1 MEPPS
6 ACLTTFAP
14 ASRSLHLCMQN
25 RWWPGNRSLLASV
38 DRANLRASDTIAENA
53 PSAWPVHRLILT
65 AFARGCPAIR
75 EPLPQSFG
83 TRGGPSICGGVSRRT
98 CSSITPQLGV
108 RDDQSKLSKLT
119 PPRSFA
125 MRRTQ
130 ISGVSAT
137 CVPYVSAQSQ
147 DFSSPPIRKTKRAV
161 AWTIQRRLSRDCPTK
176 FGLNHGLIWLM
187 ISYSQ
192 PSRCRGTY
200 EAHVDDRWRS

>member
-1 MEPPS
+1 VEPPS

-25 RWWPGNRSLLASV
+25 RWRPGHRSLLASV

-53 PSAWPVHRLILT
+53 PSAWPAHRLILT

-130 ISGVSAT
+130 TTQLFDFLMNSSRTAPVPRSPFFRNSFAATRCCSARNSISPSIAGE
-137 CVPYVSAQSQ
+137 
-147 DFSSPPIRKTKRAV
+147 FRV
-161 AWTIQRRLSRDCPTK
+161 AHANEHAHSVV
-176 FGLNHGLIWLM
+176 GSGG
-187 ISYSQ
+187 
-192 PSRCRGTY
+192 SRCLLS
-200 EAHVDDRWRS
+200 AL

>member
-6 ACLTTFAP
+6 ACLTTLAP

-25 RWWPGNRSLLASV
+25 RWWLGTEV
-38 DRANLRASDTIAENA
+38 FWRALIGRTTLAENA
-53 PSAWPVHRLILT
+53 PSAWPAHRLILT

-83 TRGGPSICGGVSRRT
+83 TRGGPSICGGASRRT

-125 MRRTQ
+125 MRLTQTTQLFDFLTNSSRTAPVPRSPVFRNNFAATRCCSARNS
-130 ISGVSAT
+130 ISPSIAGEFRVAHANLMSTRIASLDLA
-137 CVPYVSAQSQ
+137 V
-147 DFSSPPIRKTKRAV
+147 RA
-161 AWTIQRRLSRDCPTK
+161 A
-176 FGLNHGLIWLM
+176 
-187 ISYSQ
+187 
-192 PSRCRGTY
+192 
-200 EAHVDDRWRS
+200 RSLHSETLAGEKK